1 MKKIDVLLIEDDADF
16 GFILKQYLEMS
27 DFNVDWFQNP
37 LQALNELAFKN
48 KYNIVI
54 LDVMLPDMDGFTLS
68 KKLKDKVDCP
78 FLFLTAKNQ
87 QIDRILGLKLGA
99 DDYVSKP
106 CDPEEL
112 ILRIHNILKRQV
124 SHSNTS
130 EIYIGDY
137 LFQPTHLL
145 LRFNEIT
152 YQLTE
157 REVHLLSLLLRY
169 NHQMVTREVIL
180 KEVWN
185 TNDYFAGR
193 SMDVFISRLRKY
205 FQCDDRIKIQSIR
218 GVGFQ
223 ISFPTIL

>member
-37 LQALNELAFKN
+37 LLALNELAFKN

-54 LDVMLPDMDGFTLS
+54 LDVMLPDMDGFTFS

-112 ILRIHNILKRQV
+112 ILRIRNILKRQV
-124 SHSNTS
+124 SHSNTF
-130 EIYIGDY
+130 EIYIGNY
-137 LFQPTHLL
+137 LFQPTHLH
-145 LRFNEIT
+145 LRFNETT

-157 REVHLLSLLLRY
+157 REVNLLSLLLLY
-169 NHQMVTREVIL
+169 NNQVVTREVIL

-205 FQCDDRIKIQSIR
+205 FQFDDRIKIQSIR

-223 ISFPTIL
+223 ISFPITI